1 MHNTTKK
8 TTTTPKNQ
16 KKTQKKQQTKNQ
28 ESKPKKKRRKVPIP
42 IHTGIIHACSQS
54 TKYDLRLKLHV
65 EAVGLKQTV
74 RNACA
79 KQQHPQNLLNQ
90 ELGTSKTADSV
101 HGGIFCKLLAYFGYM
116 FRHLS
121 VWGIIRNNSYLSN
134 ILYIWKMVLLWCS
147 SSRLMIY
154 HLKFTDSIYWLYMN
168 TDNVRRSQSYRVL

>member
-8 TTTTPKNQ
+8 NSNNKKQKQKP
-16 KKTQKKQQTKNQ
+16 KKTTNKKPGIKT
-28 ESKPKKKRRKVPIP
+28 KKKRRKVPIP

-74 RNACA
+74 RNASA

-121 VWGIIRNNSYLSN
+121 V
-134 ILYIWKMVLLWCS
+134 
-147 SSRLMIY
+147 
-154 HLKFTDSIYWLYMN
+154 
-168 TDNVRRSQSYRVL
+168 

>member
-1 MHNTTKK
+1 MH
-8 TTTTPKNQ
+8 
-16 KKTQKKQQTKNQ
+16 
-28 ESKPKKKRRKVPIP
+28 VVM
-42 IHTGIIHACSQS
+42 QS

-134 ILYIWKMVLLWCS
+134 ILYIWKMVLIWCS

>member
-8 TTTTPKNQ
+8 TTTTAKN
-16 KKTQKKQQTKNQ
+16 KNKNQKKQQTKNQ

-74 RNACA
+74 RNASA

-121 VWGIIRNNSYLSN
+121 V
-134 ILYIWKMVLLWCS
+134 
-147 SSRLMIY
+147 
-154 HLKFTDSIYWLYMN
+154 
-168 TDNVRRSQSYRVL
+168 

>member
-8 TTTTPKNQ
+8 
-16 KKTQKKQQTKNQ
+16 KTNNNKKQKQ
-28 ESKPKKKRRKVPIP
+28 KPKKTTNKKP
-42 IHTGIIHACSQS
+42 GIKTKKKKTKGPDTYTYRYNNACSQS

-121 VWGIIRNNSYLSN
+121 V
-134 ILYIWKMVLLWCS
+134 
-147 SSRLMIY
+147 
-154 HLKFTDSIYWLYMN
+154 
-168 TDNVRRSQSYRVL
+168 